1 MRGRSR
7 VFVAT
12 TVLALVASSQVA
24 VAQSEPTQVGTDGGS
39 GGRFDRPYQGFA
51 PAWTRLRDG
60 TPQSAG
66 LDPAPIAAALD
77 KITGWTRPDP
87 ATGHPLFSGAVA
99 LMAHNGV
106 VVSRTATGAAVRYA
120 DAAGTELP
128 AEAQVPMRPDTI
140 FDMAS
145 VTKLFTSIVVMQ
157 LHEAGRLNVSE
168 RVATYLPEFGV
179 NGKES
184 VTVEQLLTHTSGLVS
199 WLPLWRDQPDVP
211 ARIKAV
217 MDVAPVNPP
226 GSTYVYSDLN
236 LITLGVLVERLTGT
250 TLDTVVRQRI
260 TEPLGMVDT
269 GFNPPASKLDRIAA
283 TEYMANPP
291 RGMVR
296 GSVHDENAWSF
307 GGVAGHAGIFS
318 TAGDLA
324 VLAQAILNGG
334 SYAGR
339 RILRQDTVTLMLT
352 DHNEEFPG
360 HAHGLGFEL
369 NQRFYMGGLAGPR
382 TAGHTGFTGTDLVI
396 DPMSR
401 SFTILLTNRVHPSRN
416 WGSINL
422 AREAVALGLAKAIAV
437 RPRHGRD
444 AWFTGIGD
452 ASSATLTTDVLHSAR
467 PVRVKFDAFVD
478 TEDTDRLVLES
489 STDGVSWQPVTLTV
503 RGPGAP
509 SGPAQTL
516 SGAGHRQWWTV
527 RAEVPQAAD
536 MTLRW
541 RFTTD
546 SRYTGRGVYL
556 DAISITAG
564 NRTLLNGEK
573 EPHMLHPQEW
583 RLESR

>member
-1 MRGRSR
+1 MRGRR
-7 VFVAT
+7 VLLAT
-12 TVLALVASSQVA
+12 MVLALAASSQVA
-24 VAQSEPTQVGTDGGS
+24 MADEDKTGP
-39 GGRFDRPYQGFA
+39 GGRFDRVYQGFA

-60 TPQSAG
+60 TPERAG
-66 LDPAPIAAALD
+66 LEPAPIAEALS
-77 KITGWTRPDP
+77 KISAWTRPNP
-87 ATGHPLFSGAVA
+87 ATGRPLFSGAVT
-99 LMAHNGV
+99 LMAHDGV
-106 VVSRTATGAAVRYA
+106 VVSRAATGSAVRYA

-157 LHEAGRLNVSE
+157 LHEDGRLNVTE

-184 VTVEQLLTHTSGLVS
+184 ITVEQLLTHTSGLVA

-211 ARIKAV
+211 ARIRAV

-236 LITLGVLVERLTGT
+236 LITLGVLVERLTGQ
-250 TLDTVVRQRI
+250 TLDTVVQQRI
-260 TEPLGMVDT
+260 TGPLGMTDT

-283 TEYMANPP
+283 TEYMATPP

-324 VLAQAILNGG
+324 VLAQTILNGG
-334 SYAGR
+334 SYAGQ
-339 RILRQDTVTLMLT
+339 RILRPQTVTLMLT
-352 DHNEEFPG
+352 DHNQEFPG

-369 NQRFYMGGLAGPR
+369 DQRWFMGGLSGPR
-382 TAGHTGFTGTDLVI
+382 TAGHTGFTGTDMVI

-401 SFTILLTNRVHPSRN
+401 SFTILLTNRVHPNRS
-416 WGSINL
+416 WGSINI
-422 AREAVALGLAKAIAV
+422 ARETVALGLAKSLAV
-437 RPRHGRD
+437 RPKHGRD
-444 AWFTGIGD
+444 AWYTGIGD
-452 ASSATLTTDVLHSAR
+452 ASSSTLTTEVVHSAG
-467 PVRVKFDAFVD
+467 PVRVEFAAFVD
-478 TEDTDRLVLES
+478 SEDTDRLVLES
-489 STDGVSWQPVTLTV
+489 STDGVTWQPVELTA

-509 SGPAQTL
+509 DGPAQTL
-516 SGAGHRQWWTV
+516 SGAGHRAWWTV

-536 MTLRW
+536 ITMRW
-541 RFTTD
+541 RFSTD
-546 SRYTGRGVYL
+546 SRYTGRGVSVDRIL
-556 DAISITAG
+556 LTDG
-564 NRTLLNGEK
+564 NRVLLNGEK
-573 EPHMLHPQEW
+573 EPHMLHPQGW
-583 RLESR
+583 QLKSR